1 MDRTIVRN
9 TPNLL
14 IKIQRKLNLEKNL
27 IRNVKLMC
35 RLLKLFLSF
44 LFVICNAYIL
54 MNGEVVKSNGEFRK
68 L

>member
-14 IKIQRKLNLEKNL
+14 IKIQRKLNLEKSL

-44 LFVICNAYIL
+44 LFVIFNAYII
-54 MNGEVVKSNGEFRK
+54 MNGDVVKSNAKFRK